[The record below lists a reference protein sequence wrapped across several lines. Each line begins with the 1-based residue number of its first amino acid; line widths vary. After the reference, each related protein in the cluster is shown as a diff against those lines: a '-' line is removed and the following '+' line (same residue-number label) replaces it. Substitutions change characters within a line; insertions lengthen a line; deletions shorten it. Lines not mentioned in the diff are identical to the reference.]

1 MDEALLSD
9 HLVHPISQYFK
20 NHFYITPSG
29 MLTHPQ
35 FEMVKNAFG
44 IDRIL
49 YAADYPYIKPEKL
62 GTFLNDLG
70 LSLEDQAKIN
80 YKNAQHLLKLNHN
93 HVSAKKN

>member
-9 HLVHPISQYFK
+9 HLLHPISEYFK

-29 MLTHPQ
+29 MLTQPQ

-49 YAADYPYIKPEKL
+49 YAADYPYIKPEGL
-62 GTFLNDLG
+62 GTFLEELG
-70 LSLEDQAKIN
+70 LSEEDQAKIN
-80 YKNAQHLLKLNHN
+80 YKSAQHLLKLSDNYQ
-93 HVSAKKN
+93 